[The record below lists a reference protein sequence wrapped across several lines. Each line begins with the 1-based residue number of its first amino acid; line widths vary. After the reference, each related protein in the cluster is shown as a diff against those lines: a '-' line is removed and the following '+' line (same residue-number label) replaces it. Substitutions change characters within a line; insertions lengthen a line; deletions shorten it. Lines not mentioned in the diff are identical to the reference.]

1 MGWGVGAGVLVASV
15 VGAVVGGVATGAG
28 VARVPVSAG
37 EGGGTFVPGRV
48 VARTSRAAVGLPDG
62 GAAGGTLVVSGD
74 VGALVS
80 VSTAPH
86 PASSA
91 ATIKA
96 AAVARSRVRRNLWRW
111 PLKDALSPRAV

>member
-1 MGWGVGAGVLVASV
+1 MGAGVLVAS
-15 VGAVVGGVATGAG
+15 AVGGVVGGAG

-48 VARTSRAAVGLPDG
+48 VAGTSGTAVGLADG
-62 GAAGGTLVVSGD
+62 GAAGGTLVAAGD

-111 PLKDALSPRAV
+111 PLKDARSPRAV